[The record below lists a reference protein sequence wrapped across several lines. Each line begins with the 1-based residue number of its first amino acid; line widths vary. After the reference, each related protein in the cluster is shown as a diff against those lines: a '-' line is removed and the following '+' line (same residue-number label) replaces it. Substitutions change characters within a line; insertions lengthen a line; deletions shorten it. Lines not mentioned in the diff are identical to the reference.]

1 MPIKNRFS
9 ELMPEMV
16 AWRHDFHRH
25 PEIMYDLPR
34 TSARVAEL
42 LQGFGVDSVTTGV
55 GRTGVVATIK
65 GRTDSKGRVIAL
77 RADMDALPIQEL
89 TGAEY
94 ASTVPNAMHACG
106 HDGHT
111 SMLLGAAKYLA
122 ETRNFDGTAVL
133 VFQPAEEGGAG
144 AQAMLDDGLVDRW
157 GVQEFYGMHNMP
169 GIPVGQFAIRKGP
182 IMAAADQFDIV
193 LTGKGGHAAKPNDAI
208 DTVLVASH
216 IIVALQSIV
225 SRNMD
230 PLRNAVVSVCVV
242 ETDSTA
248 YNVLPQVVKLRG
260 TARSLD
266 AEVRDLLERR
276 IQEIAAGIASAF
288 GATAKVN
295 FERGYPV
302 TQNNPEATVH
312 AAEVARGIVGAVD
325 MNVDPMMG
333 GEDFSFMLN
342 VRPGAYI
349 FLGNGDSAM
358 LHHPAY
364 DFNDEAL
371 PTGAS
376 WLAGMVETRMP
387 AI

>member
-42 LQGFGVDSVTTGV
+42 LQSFGVDSVTTGV

-122 ETRNFDGTAVL
+122 ETRSFDGTAVL

-208 DTVLVASH
+208 DTVLIASH

-266 AEVRDLLERR
+266 AEVRNLLERR

-288 GATAKVN
+288 GATAQIN

-302 TQNNPEATVH
+302 TQNNPEATMH